1 MASAQGPFP
10 LSVPSLPHPARHPAQ
25 RAVPRPSRRRLP
37 LALRALEVP
46 NYRRWAAADFISNA
60 GSWMSTAALGWLVFD
75 VTGSAAAMGGIVAV
89 KQAPGVLLGLLG
101 GALADRWEARR
112 ILPVTQGL
120 YAAVAVLLAVLAHT
134 GDARVWQLYVCAA
147 VTGVLGALDG
157 PCFGRLVAQVLG
169 TERLG
174 NGIALGSLTH
184 SLGWV
189 TGLGLGSMVLAG
201 PGAWAVFALDA
212 ISYAAVVAMV
222 LSLEVD
228 ELHSLPRAAAGRG
241 RIRDGLDHVLRSRP
255 LTAVLGVG
263 LVTGALG
270 KHFQVTM
277 LAMTEQAFAGDAA
290 LYGRL
295 FTCFSLGA
303 VLGALVAARMPRLGA
318 RLVFV
323 VGGATAVVQATA
335 GLAPSVWL
343 FALAM
348 VAAATA
354 GVVYDTSTST
364 VVQLLAPGDLR
375 GRVIA
380 VQTLV
385 GAVAGMVGAPLLG
398 WLADNL
404 GAREALVLG
413 GTVSMVAVGLG
424 ALVLARGPRRLVT
437 LAVTRPQVALAA

>member
-1 MASAQGPFP
+1 MPAAR
-10 LSVPSLPHPARHPAQ
+10 PAR
-25 RAVPRPSRRRLP
+25 RLRLP
-37 LALRALEVP
+37 TALRALEVP
-46 NYRRWAAADFISNA
+46 NYRRWAAADFVSNA

-101 GALADRWEARR
+101 GAIADRWEARR
-112 ILPVTQGL
+112 ILPVTQSL
-120 YAAVAVLLAVLAHT
+120 YAAMAVVLALLAQT
-134 GDARVWQLYVCAA
+134 GEARVWQLYLCAA

-169 TERLG
+169 PERLA

-189 TGLGLGSMVLAG
+189 TGLGLGSLVLAG

-212 ISYAAVVAMV
+212 LSYVAVVGMV
-222 LSLEVD
+222 LSLKVT
-228 ELHSLPRAAAGRG
+228 ELHPLARAAAGRQ
-241 RIRDGLDHVLRSRP
+241 RVRDGLAHIVRSRH
-255 LTAVLGVG
+255 LTTVLGVG

-277 LAMTEQAFAGDAA
+277 LAMTEQAFAGDAG

-295 FTCFSLGA
+295 FTCFSVGA
-303 VLGALVAARMPRLGA
+303 VLGALVAARMPRIGT
-318 RLVFV
+318 RLVFLA
-323 VGGATAVVQATA
+323 GGAAAVVEATA
-335 GLAPSVWL
+335 GGAPTVWL

-364 VVQLLAPGDLR
+364 VVQLLAPGELR

-380 VQTLV
+380 AQALV
-385 GAVAGMVGAPLLG
+385 GAVAGMVGAPTLG
-398 WLADNL
+398 WLADTL
-404 GAREALVLG
+404 GAREALVVG
-413 GTVSMVAVGLG
+413 GTVSVAAVALG
-424 ALVLARGPRRLVT
+424 AVFLARGPRRLVG
-437 LAVTRPQVALAA
+437 LALTRPQVALAA